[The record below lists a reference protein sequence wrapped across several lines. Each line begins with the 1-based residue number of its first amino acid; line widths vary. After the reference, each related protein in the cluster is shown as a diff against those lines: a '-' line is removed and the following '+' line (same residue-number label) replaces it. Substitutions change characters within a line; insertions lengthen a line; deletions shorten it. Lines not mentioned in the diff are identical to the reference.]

1 MPTSK
6 DDSDKKE
13 TRKPSKMGESADK
26 KPAASERTTAAIE
39 KPVGSIKQDQE
50 PKKQSFTKGQSIFG
64 YLATI
69 ALSVFVA
76 VLITVLTIPL
86 MLRINPVAFYKG
98 DFLNNDSQTVI
109 KTGKSKNTISAVAT
123 KVGPSVVTIKVFKNK
138 GGNLLFPELNQEDSS
153 QPDASGS
160 GVIYKSN
167 GYIITNNHVIEDAS
181 KVLITIGKQSD
192 IPGKIIAGDSEND
205 IAVIKVNKSGLRA
218 AEIGSTKD
226 LDVGDLAVAIGSPFE
241 FQQTVTSG
249 IVSAKNRAFDIT
261 DYGSRS
267 SKTLTDLVQTDAAIN
282 PGNSGGGL
290 ANAEG
295 KLIGINT
302 AIASTSG
309 SSAGIGFAIPIER
322 AIRIADE
329 LISKGKVSHPYIGV
343 AIRTVNASMA
353 KEQDLV
359 EGVLVQKV
367 VRSSPAQA
375 GGLKIGDVITRI
387 GGTKI
392 ETAEQLIT
400 EIKRRKVGTKV
411 SIEFVRDK
419 KKQSVSVTLDDK
431 PSNIQD

>member
-1 MPTSK
+1 MPPSK
-6 DDSDKKE
+6 DDPDKKE
-13 TRKPSKMGESADK
+13 TGKPRKAGESVDK
-26 KPAASERTTAAIE
+26 KPVASEKRTGVIP
-39 KPVGSIKQDQE
+39 KPPDPVKQDRG
-50 PKKQSFTKGQSIFG
+50 PKKQSFTKGQSVFG

-69 ALSVFVA
+69 ALSVFIA
-76 VLITVLTIPL
+76 VLITILAIPL

-98 DFLNNDSQTVI
+98 DFLNNSSQTVI
-109 KTGKSKNTISAVAT
+109 KTGESKNAVSAVAA
-123 KVGPSVVTIKVFKNK
+123 KVGPSIVTIKTFKNK
-138 GGNLLFPELNQEDSS
+138 GGGLLFPELNQEDSS

-167 GYIITNNHVIEDAS
+167 GYIITNNHVIENAS

-290 ANAEG
+290 ADAEG
-295 KLIGINT
+295 RLIGINT

-322 AIRIADE
+322 ATRIADE

-343 AIRTVNASMA
+343 AIRTVNAAMA
-353 KEQDLV
+353 NEQDLV

-367 VRSSPAQA
+367 IRNSPAQT
-375 GGLKIGDVITRI
+375 GGLKIGDVITKI
-387 GGTKI
+387 GDTKVK
-392 ETAEQLIT
+392 TAEQLIT

-419 KKQSVSVTLDDK
+419 KKQTVSITLEDK
-431 PSNIQD
+431 PSNVQD

>member
-218 AEIGSTKD
+218 AEIGSTKE

-290 ANAEG
+290 ADAEG
-295 KLIGINT
+295 RLIGINT

-343 AIRTVNASMA
+343 AIRTVNAAMA
-353 KEQDLV
+353 NEQDLV

-367 VRSSPAQA
+367 IRNSPAQT
-375 GGLKIGDVITRI
+375 GGRRRRHGVRVRWGRRPASGDSR
-387 GGTKI
+387 
-392 ETAEQLIT
+392 ARL
-400 EIKRRKVGTKV
+400 
-411 SIEFVRDK
+411 
-419 KKQSVSVTLDDK
+419 
-431 PSNIQD
+431 PSLGAQT